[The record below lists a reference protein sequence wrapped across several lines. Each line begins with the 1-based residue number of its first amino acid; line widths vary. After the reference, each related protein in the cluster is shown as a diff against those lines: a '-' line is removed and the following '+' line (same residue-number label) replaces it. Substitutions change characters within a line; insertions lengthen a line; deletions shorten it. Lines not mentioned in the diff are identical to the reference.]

1 MYPVAVHH
9 QRVCPRQE
17 AEEERVRKLTL
28 RKQQLEQH
36 QQQAEED
43 QQQAEED
50 QQQVEEDS
58 GARLERRVGS
68 AANNR

>member
-1 MYPVAVHH
+1 MYPVVGHH

-43 QQQAEED
+43 QQQ
-50 QQQVEEDS
+50 VEEDS